1 MITPC
6 PDVGSNP
13 GPLDCKSYML
23 PTELCGPLSN
33 TLFKDV
39 YNLNDV
45 SNDLFFMIIRLSVTQ
60 NKVNYQTTS
69 INRLKKKTRLS
80 LEQHL
85 RKKINKSSNF
95 FNMQLEQIDEVCNK
109 TKSIAQGRVALGRS
123 TKTYFFLKM

>member
-1 MITPC
+1 
-6 PDVGSNP
+6 
-13 GPLDCKSYML
+13 ML

-39 YNLNDV
+39 YNLSDV

-69 INRLKKKTRLS
+69 INRLKKKN
-80 LEQHL
+80 
-85 RKKINKSSNF
+85 KIITWATSTKENKQIIKF

-123 TKTYFFLKM
+123 TKTYF